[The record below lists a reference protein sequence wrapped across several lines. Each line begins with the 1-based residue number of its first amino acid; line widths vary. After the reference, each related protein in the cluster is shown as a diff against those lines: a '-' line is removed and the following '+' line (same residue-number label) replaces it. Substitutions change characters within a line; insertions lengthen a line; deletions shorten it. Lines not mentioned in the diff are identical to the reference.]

1 MFVYAISQTKKPS
14 KNKHYSLDKIG
25 TAANVVEFLNVP
37 KIVEKCFPSLPS
49 FDTDNRAASNWQ
61 NMNALYISP
70 KFSTDDAICAM

>member
-37 KIVEKCFPSLPS
+37 KTRRNV
-49 FDTDNRAASNWQ
+49 
-61 NMNALYISP
+61 
-70 KFSTDDAICAM
+70 FSQFAIL